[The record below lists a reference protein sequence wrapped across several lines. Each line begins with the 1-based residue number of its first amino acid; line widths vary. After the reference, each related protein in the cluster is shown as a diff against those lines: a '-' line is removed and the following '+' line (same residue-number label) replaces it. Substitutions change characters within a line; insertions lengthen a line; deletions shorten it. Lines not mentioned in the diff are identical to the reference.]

1 MKALFFGFVLTMI
14 SISASAQNCLGE
26 AQFAAKV
33 ASVQKNSDGSC
44 KVYIKDVSH
53 YSEHIFCPLSKA
65 EVLSSGID
73 ISDRVGNKCAYDHE
87 DISGVVVLKA
97 DGKIYLD

>member
-1 MKALFFGFVLTMI
+1 MKSLILGFALTVTSM
-14 SISASAQNCLGE
+14 SAFAQNCLGE

-33 ASVQKNSDGSC
+33 ASVQKLSDGSC

-53 YSEHIFCPLSKA
+53 YSEHMFCPLSLA

-73 ISDRVGNKCAYDHE
+73 ISDRVGNNCSYNHE

-97 DGKIYLD
+97 NGKVYLD

>member
-1 MKALFFGFVLTMI
+1 MKALILGLALTLSSM
-14 SISASAQNCLGE
+14 SAFAQTCLGE

-33 ASVQKNSDGSC
+33 ASVQKLSDGSC

-53 YSEHIFCPLSKA
+53 YNEHMFCPLSQG
-65 EVLSSGID
+65 EVLSTGID
-73 ISDRVGNKCAYDHE
+73 ITDRVGQNCSYNYDE
-87 DISGVVVLKA
+87 ISGVAVLKA